1 MSQTA
6 VTPKRTDHIHH
17 HFVDGE
23 QQFDASK
30 MGMWIFLAT
39 ETLMF
44 GGLFAAYTIYRAW
57 YPELY
62 LEASQ
67 ELDAF
72 WGTVNTVVLIGS
84 SLTVAMAIRSAQLH
98 QLRGIVYNLYM
109 TIGLAVTFMV
119 IKYCEYAQK
128 IETGIG
134 RWQYY
139 ASRRLAHEKANALF
153 SIHYMLTGRHAIHI
167 IIGIGLMIWRL
178 VKATRRVF

>member
-44 GGLFAAYTIYRAW
+44 GGLFAAYIIYRAW

-72 WGTVNTVVLIGS
+72 WGTVNTVVLFGS
-84 SLTVAMAIRSAQLH
+84 SLTVAMVIWSDHINQLN
-98 QLRGIVYNLYM
+98 GIFITLY
-109 TIGLAVTFMV
+109 
-119 IKYCEYAQK
+119 
-128 IETGIG
+128 
-134 RWQYY
+134 
-139 ASRRLAHEKANALF
+139 
-153 SIHYMLTGRHAIHI
+153 YMF
-167 IIGIGLMIWRL
+167 
-178 VKATRRVF
+178 V